1 MMRSSFTSACI
12 ASLLSAVMALTGCS
26 GGTPSEESTIQSA
39 ADPGATLSEPA
50 DTSSPED
57 ISNPVEGN
65 SMTSLE
71 VIRAMGNGINL
82 GNTLEAY
89 NHQGYLNGSSPV
101 SFETSWGQPTTTEEM
116 IQGMKAAGFDTIRIP
131 VAWTNGMNFESGD
144 YTIDERLM
152 NRVDEVVTWAL
163 DADMY
168 VIINDHWDGGWWG
181 MFGSAEQET
190 RDKAMEMY
198 KSMWTQIGEH
208 FADRSYKLIFE
219 SANEELGDRL
229 NDKEITGSKGVLNE
243 NECYETTNLIN
254 SEFVKLI
261 RSLGGNNA
269 DRFLLI
275 AGYNTDITKTC
286 DDRFVMPED
295 TADSKLL
302 LSVHYYTPWDY
313 CGTDGV
319 NQWGSPDDLKEQNDL
334 FEMLSKFSKQ
344 GYGVVIGEYA
354 VMKKNGGIK
363 EDTDKFYANLM
374 DNCDVYDFCPV
385 LWDCSN
391 FYKRITNTL
400 SDETLAELFADRALA
415 NEAGKSVEEIKSAAQ
430 TRLEETY
437 TFSMEES
444 VADVELM
451 PSEDSAIAWIM
462 YQSSDYTK
470 SYSVGDNY
478 DPTNKTKGI
487 KEQNALITGEG
498 TYTVSLDFT
507 DAGSAKGVA
516 FSALGISNGEDLFPG
531 YIVTIDEILIN
542 GEPYE
547 MQGRG
552 YTSSDDDHCTRVN
565 LYNAW
570 VSSVPEE
577 ARTADG
583 DLTDCSAQ
591 ILQLRDKRYVDT
603 ISVTFTFTAP

>member
-1 MMRSSFTSACI
+1 MEINLILKAGISAV
-12 ASLLSAVMALTGCS
+12 LSAMLALTGCS
-26 GGTPSEESTIQSA
+26 GKTASNSGGTSEAASAETTESA
-39 ADPGATLSEPA
+39 ADTE
-50 DTSSPED
+50 E
-57 ISNPVEGN
+57 NN
-65 SMTSLE
+65 MTSLE

-89 NHQGYLNGSSPV
+89 NHQAYINGSSA
-101 SFETSWGQPTTTEEM
+101 TSGEIVWGQPRTTQEM

-131 VAWTNGMNFESGD
+131 IAWTNGMYFVNGD
-144 YTIDERLM
+144 YIIDSALM
-152 NRVDEVVTWAL
+152 DRVDEVVTWAL

-198 KSMWTQIGEH
+198 KAMWTQIGER

-229 NDKEITGSKGVLNE
+229 NDKEITGSRGVLSE
-243 NECYETTNLIN
+243 KECYEATNEIN

-261 RSLGGNNA
+261 RSLGGRNA

-286 DDRFVMPED
+286 DDRFQMPED

-319 NQWGSPDDLKEQNDL
+319 TQWGSPQDYDEQNGL
-334 FEMLSKFSKQ
+334 FEKLSKFSEQ

-354 VMKKNGGIK
+354 VMLKNGGIK
-363 EDTDKFYANLM
+363 QDTDKFYDNLL
-374 DNCDVYDFCPV
+374 DNCDLYDYCPV

-400 SDETLAELFADRALA
+400 SDEKLAELFSSRAAA
-415 NEAGKSVEEIKSAAQ
+415 NEAGKSTEEIKSAAKEKIES
-430 TRLEETY
+430 TRKAAEEDAL
-437 TFSMEES
+437 
-444 VADVELM
+444 ADVEIA
-451 PSEDSAIAWIM
+451 PSDDAAVAWIM
-462 YQSSDYTK
+462 YQSADYTK
-470 SYSVGDNY
+470 SYSIGDTY

-487 KEQNALITGEG
+487 KDKNVIITGAG

-507 DAGSAKGVA
+507 ECGEAKGVA

-531 YIVTIDEILIN
+531 YTISIDKILIN
-542 GEPYE
+542 NSPYQLNGKE
-547 MQGRG
+547 F
-552 YTSSDDDHCTRVN
+552 TTSDDKHCTRVN

-570 VSSVPEE
+570 VNDLPKE
-577 ARTADG
+577 ARTPDG
-583 DLTDCSAQ
+583 DFTDCSAQ
-591 ILQLRDKRYVDT
+591 IMDISDKTSVSN
-603 ISVTFTFTAP
+603 ISITFTVHEP

>member
-1 MMRSSFTSACI
+1 MNSPIITGSMG
-12 ASLLSAVMALTGCS
+12 LAVILAAVLAMTGCS
-26 GGTPSEESTIQSA
+26 GNNTSLTENSVQSDVSTPDASGSA
-39 ADPGATLSEPA
+39 PDAQTPA
-50 DTSSPED
+50 EA
-57 ISNPVEGN
+57 N

-89 NHQGYLNGSSPV
+89 NHAGYLNGQNPTDA
-101 SFETSWGQPTTTEEM
+101 EICWGQPRTTQEM

-131 VAWTNGMNFESGD
+131 IAWTNGMNYESGD
-144 YTIDERLM
+144 YTIDSRLM
-152 NRVDEVVTWAL
+152 DRVDEVVTWAL

-168 VIINDHWDGGWWG
+168 VIINDHWDGSWWG
-181 MFGSAEQET
+181 MFGAAEQET

-229 NDKEITGSKGVLNE
+229 NDKDVTGSKGKLTE

-261 RSLGGNNA
+261 RSQGGMNA

-275 AGYNTDITKTC
+275 AGYNTDIAKTC
-286 DDRFVMPED
+286 DERFKMPED
-295 TADSKLL
+295 SADSKLL

-319 NQWGSPDDLKEQNDL
+319 NQWGSPSDYDEQNGL
-334 FEMLSKFSKQ
+334 FEKLSKFSDQ

-354 VMKKNGGIK
+354 VMMKNGGIK
-363 EDTDKFYANLM
+363 ADTDRFYSNLM
-374 DNCDVYDFCPV
+374 DNCDLYDFCPV

-400 SDETLAELFADRALA
+400 SDEKLAELFSERAVA
-415 NEAGKSVEEIKSAAQ
+415 NEAGKTTEEIKSEAKS
-430 TRLEETY
+430 RIEETR
-437 TFSMEES
+437 TNAES
-444 VADVELM
+444 EAMADVELP
-451 PSEDSAIAWIM
+451 PSEDAAIAWIM
-462 YQSSDYTK
+462 FQSSDYTK
-470 SYSVGDNY
+470 AYSVGDTY

-487 KEQNALITGEG
+487 REKNTLITGAG
-498 TYTVSLDFT
+498 TYTVSLDFSECG
-507 DAGSAKGVA
+507 AAKGVA

-531 YIVTIDEILIN
+531 YTYTIDKILIN
-542 GEPYE
+542 NAPYDLD
-547 MQGRG
+547 GREF
-552 YTSSDDDHCTRVN
+552 TTSDDKHCTRVN
-565 LYNAW
+565 LYNGW
-570 VSSVPEE
+570 VSSLPKE
-577 ARTADG
+577 ARTTDG

-591 ILQLRDKRYVDT
+591 IMNIGDKT
-603 ISVTFTFTAP
+603 TIESISVTFTVHEP

>member
-1 MMRSSFTSACI
+1 MEINLILNAGISAV
-12 ASLLSAVMALTGCS
+12 LSAMLALTGYSGKTASNS
-26 GGTPSEESTIQSA
+26 GGTSEATSAETTESA
-39 ADPGATLSEPA
+39 ADTE
-50 DTSSPED
+50 E
-57 ISNPVEGN
+57 NN
-65 SMTSLE
+65 MTALE

-89 NHQGYLNGSSPV
+89 NHQAYINGSSA
-101 SFETSWGQPTTTEEM
+101 TSGEIVWGQPRTTQEM

-131 VAWTNGMNFESGD
+131 IAWTNGMNYESGD
-144 YTIDERLM
+144 YTIDSALM
-152 NRVDEVVTWAL
+152 DRVDEVVTWAL

-198 KSMWTQIGEH
+198 KAMWTQIGEH

-219 SANEELGDRL
+219 SANEELGDKL
-229 NDKEITGSKGVLNE
+229 NDKEITGSSGVLSE
-243 NECYETTNLIN
+243 KECYETANEIN
-254 SEFVKLI
+254 SKFVKLI
-261 RSLGGNNA
+261 RSLGGRNA

-286 DDRFVMPED
+286 DDRFQMPED

-313 CGTDGV
+313 CGTDEV
-319 NQWGSPDDLKEQNDL
+319 NQWGSPQDYDEQNGL
-334 FEMLSKFSKQ
+334 FEKLSKFSKR

-354 VMKKNGGIK
+354 VMLKNGGIK
-363 EDTDKFYANLM
+363 QDTDKFYENLL
-374 DNCDVYDFCPV
+374 DNCDLYDYCPV

-400 SDETLAELFADRALA
+400 SDEKLAELFSSRAVA
-415 NEAGKSVEEIKSAAQ
+415 NEAGKSTEEIKAAAKEKIES
-430 TRLEETY
+430 TRKAAEEDAL
-437 TFSMEES
+437 
-444 VADVELM
+444 ADVEIA
-451 PSEDSAIAWIM
+451 PSDDAAVAWIM
-462 YQSSDYTK
+462 YQSADYTK
-470 SYSVGDNY
+470 SYSIGDTY

-487 KEQNALITGEG
+487 KDKNVIITGAG

-507 DAGSAKGVA
+507 ECGEAKGVA

-531 YIVTIDEILIN
+531 YTISIDKILIN
-542 GEPYE
+542 NSPYQLNGKE
-547 MQGRG
+547 F
-552 YTSSDDDHCTRVN
+552 TTSDDKHCTRVN

-570 VSSVPEE
+570 VNDLPKE
-577 ARTADG
+577 ARTPDG
-583 DLTDCSAQ
+583 DFTDCSAQ
-591 ILQLRDKRYVDT
+591 IMDISDKTSVSN
-603 ISVTFTFTAP
+603 ISITFTVHEP

>member
-1 MMRSSFTSACI
+1 MN
-12 ASLLSAVMALTGCS
+12 SLIISGSKGLAVILAAVLAMTGCS
-26 GGTPSEESTIQSA
+26 GNNTSLTENSVQSDVSTPDASGSA
-39 ADPGATLSEPA
+39 PDSQTPA
-50 DTSSPED
+50 EA
-57 ISNPVEGN
+57 N

-89 NHQGYLNGSSPV
+89 NHAGYLNGQNPTDA
-101 SFETSWGQPTTTEEM
+101 EICWGQPRTTQEM

-131 VAWTNGMNFESGD
+131 IAWTNGMNYESGD
-144 YTIDERLM
+144 YTIDSRLM
-152 NRVDEVVTWAL
+152 DRVDEVVTWAL

-168 VIINDHWDGGWWG
+168 VIINDHWDGSWWG
-181 MFGSAEQET
+181 MFGAAEQET

-229 NDKEITGSKGVLNE
+229 NDKDVTGSKGKLTE

-261 RSLGGNNA
+261 RSQGGMNA

-275 AGYNTDITKTC
+275 AGYNTDIAKTC
-286 DDRFVMPED
+286 DERFKMPED
-295 TADSKLL
+295 SADSKLL

-319 NQWGSPDDLKEQNDL
+319 NQWGSPSDYDEQNGL
-334 FEMLSKFSKQ
+334 FEKLSKFSDQ

-354 VMKKNGGIK
+354 VMMKNGGIK
-363 EDTDKFYANLM
+363 ADTDRFYSNLI
-374 DNCDVYDFCPV
+374 DNCDLYDFCPV

-400 SDETLAELFADRALA
+400 SDEKLAELFSERAVA
-415 NEAGKSVEEIKSAAQ
+415 NEAGKTTEEIKSEAKS
-430 TRLEETY
+430 RIEETR
-437 TFSMEES
+437 TNAES
-444 VADVELM
+444 EAMADVELP
-451 PSEDSAIAWIM
+451 PSEDAAIAWIM
-462 YQSSDYTK
+462 FQSSDYTK
-470 SYSVGDNY
+470 AYSVGDTY

-487 KEQNALITGEG
+487 REKNALITGAG
-498 TYTVSLDFT
+498 TYTVSLDFSECG
-507 DAGSAKGVA
+507 AAKGVA

-531 YIVTIDEILIN
+531 YTYTIDKILIN
-542 GEPYE
+542 NAPYDLD
-547 MQGRG
+547 GREF
-552 YTSSDDDHCTRVN
+552 TTSDDKHCTRVN
-565 LYNAW
+565 LYNGW
-570 VSSVPEE
+570 VSSLPKE
-577 ARTADG
+577 ARTTDG

-591 ILQLRDKRYVDT
+591 IMNIGDKT
-603 ISVTFTFTAP
+603 TIESISVTFTVHEP